1 MARTRGEAGS
11 GLEVRPATAGSV
23 PVSGLRIRLIGSPE
37 EVLAGVEALA
47 EVFELVEV
55 SQAYPCRGASRNVRA
70 YVQVRF
76 KSPGT

>member
-1 MARTRGEAGS
+1 MK
-11 GLEVRPATAGSV
+11 PAATGSV
-23 PVSGLRIRLIGSPE
+23 PVSGLRIRLIGLPE
-37 EVLAGVEALA
+37 EVLAGAEALA

-55 SQAYPCRGASRNVRA
+55 SPAYPCRGTSRNVRA